1 MCGLGGVQTVLIK
14 APVNSKAK
22 LKAMTQV
29 MFKTFT
35 FAAT

>member
-14 APVNSKAK
+14 APFNSKAK
-22 LKAMTQV
+22 LKMTTQV